1 MALDLRSERPGFDP
15 FPQRDVGVLA
25 YALSR
30 PQLELTVR
38 QRVQATANIE
48 LRQQC
53 RVQELVARNDRAG
66 VTGVRYVDSDG
77 KTETIDADL
86 TIDASG
92 RGTLTL
98 GLLRAIGR
106 AAPEETT
113 IGVDL
118 NYATAIF
125 AIPDDA
131 PADWKGVFTLPAGDG
146 RGALLL
152 PLEGRRWILTVAGRH
167 GVKPPGDEGGFMAYA
182 QKLRTQTIYNA
193 LAHTKRLGEI
203 DRFGFST
210 STYRHYEKLADF
222 PVGLLPF
229 GDAICRFNPVYGQG
243 MSVAAQEARALDE
256 LLARKATQEALAREF
271 FTDAAKLIETPWM
284 SAAIPDFIHPETRGQ
299 RPENFEQMLKIGAA
313 MAKLAARDPAVHKLT
328 VEVQQLLKP
337 RSAYQDPEL
346 VQRVM
351 AVMAE

>member
-1 MALDLRSERPGFDP
+1 M
-15 FPQRDVGVLA
+15 
-25 YALSR
+25 
-30 PQLELTVR
+30 
-38 QRVQATANIE
+38 
-48 LRQQC
+48 
-53 RVQELVARNDRAG
+53 
-66 VTGVRYVDSDG
+66 
-77 KTETIDADL
+77 
-86 TIDASG
+86 
-92 RGTLTL
+92 
-98 GLLRAIGR
+98 
-106 AAPEETT
+106 
-113 IGVDL
+113 
-118 NYATAIF
+118 
-125 AIPDDA
+125 
-131 PADWKGVFTLPAGDG
+131 FTLPAGDG